1 MRTFSLHC
9 TVAILIAGALAFSSC
24 IDEDYSLENLDTTV
38 TVLPGLSITVD
49 TTVDVPLSDILEEG
63 EEGPVSV
70 TENGSYAID
79 GSCWRGNDFEIP
91 AEVFKES
98 SAISIPNEFLF
109 SHYVLPQYGGGL
121 IRMHSPICIEVEN
134 PTDEELEMRA
144 VVNGK
149 NKRIE
154 VSGIMLKPGKQTV
167 TLDDEA
173 VKELFCPFDSDV
185 IVDNIVLYRKSA
197 GSPAVKTLGTPSSY
211 VFSFN
216 AELPM
221 VFRAGDGL
229 EFIYHTDVM
238 DESGVIDAIED
249 TGMDVTSFEL
259 QLSITSTLPFDIT
272 LSANTQSEQGD
283 GSITLDKTIAAGSL
297 GHPVTTDL
305 NLIAKLPYGINS
317 LLSIG
322 TELSAIVPSTVKGD
336 VTLTKDY
343 SITLNT
349 YKISLDEG
357 FSYSL

>member
-134 PTDEELEMRA
+134 PTDEELEMRT

-167 TLDDEA
+167 TIDDEA

-197 GSPAVKTLGTPSSY
+197 GKPAVKTLGTPSSY

-229 EFIYHTDVM
+229 EFIYHTDLM

-272 LSANTQSEQGD
+272 LSANTQSEHGD

-322 TELSAIVPSTVKGD
+322 AELSAVVPSTVKGD